1 MLWRWTAKGSNL
13 VLGAEAAAM
22 SLRLMNGDTARR
34 NILGKHNSTWRD
46 PDYKKPGKTEGRG
59 RKGQVAEGNLKK
71 LSSLLVKGLELDAT
85 WEVTEDFCCRETI
98 RFAFSEEAS
107 DDGVERR
114 PKKLKL
120 EAENKEAAATVFQEP
135 ALVAW
140 TVEGVSGCR
149 EVGHSKSYRDVGQ
162 NKRGLARG
170 WMW

>member
-1 MLWRWTAKGSNL
+1 MLWKFTAKGSNL
-13 VLGAEAAAM
+13 VLEAEEAAM
-22 SLRLMNGDTARR
+22 SLRLMSGDTARR
-34 NILGKHNSTWRD
+34 NILGKRNSTWGG
-46 PDYKKPGKTEGRG
+46 PDYKKPSKTEGRNK
-59 RKGQVAEGNLKK
+59 KGEVAEGNLKK
-71 LSSLLVKGLELDAT
+71 LSSLLVKGLELDPT
-85 WEVTEDFCCRETI
+85 WEVTEDFSCRETI
-98 RFAFSEEAS
+98 RFAFLEEAS
-107 DDGVERR
+107 DDSVERG

-149 EVGHSKSYRDVGQ
+149 EVGHSKSYRDVGK